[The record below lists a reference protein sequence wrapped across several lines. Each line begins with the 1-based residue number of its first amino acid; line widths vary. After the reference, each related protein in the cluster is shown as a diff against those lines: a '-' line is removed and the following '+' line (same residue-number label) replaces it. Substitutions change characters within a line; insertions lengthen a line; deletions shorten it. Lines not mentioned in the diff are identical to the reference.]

1 MQFVVRNMID
11 DDFNYKYIYDIFSE
25 KQLETFENWI
35 YSRHHNNINK
45 SMTIKLNSEWIT
57 RNYLS
62 SKMILSATVM
72 LTSLE
77 YAIEKNL
84 KMSVPYLY
92 YYSLITC
99 CRALLYA
106 NPYNEWKENS
116 DFLIMSHSKMI
127 NLTKDYLN
135 HLDTDYALKVYNI
148 LNELKESRELF
159 SYKFPSTGLNIV
171 NEYDLYEIIE
181 ICSTLCELAQL
192 TSEQIQKYT
201 FKKCMDNYEEWSS
214 VDLNHLKHT
223 YSYNGITDSEDWLRI
238 DYIRRKQPFP
248 ASIYYTMTEGMVED
262 YFGAWCPDDEDEDL
276 YNPDINW
283 RIIFPVP

>member
-11 DDFNYKYIYDIFSE
+11 DDFNYKYIYDFFSE
-25 KQLETFENWI
+25 KQLETFKNWI
-35 YSRHHNNINK
+35 YNRHHKNINN

-84 KMSVPYLY
+84 KMTVPYLY

-99 CRALLYA
+99 CRALLYV

-116 DFLIMSHSKMI
+116 DFLNMSHSKMI

-135 HLDTDYALKVYNI
+135 HLDINYALKVDNI
-148 LNELKESRELF
+148 LNELKDSRELF
-159 SYKFPSTGLNIV
+159 SYKFPSTGLDIV
-171 NEYDLYEIIE
+171 SEYNLDEIIK

-192 TSEQIQKYT
+192 TSEQIQKYS
-201 FKKCMDNYEEWSS
+201 FKKCMDNYEEWNR
-214 VDLNHLKHT
+214 VDINYLEHT
-223 YSYNGITDSEDWLRI
+223 YSYKGITDSEDWHRI
-238 DYIRRKQPFP
+238 DYIIRKQPFP

-262 YFGAWCPDDEDEDL
+262 YFGAWCPDDEDYDL

>member
-1 MQFVVRNMID
+1 MQFIVRNLID
-11 DDFNYKYIYDIFSE
+11 DDFDYKNIYDFFSE
-25 KQLETFENWI
+25 KQLEVYKNWI
-35 YSRHHNNINK
+35 YSRHHKNINN

-62 SKMILSATVM
+62 SKMILSASVM

-84 KMSVPYLY
+84 KMTVPYLQ

-99 CRALLYA
+99 CRAFLYA

-116 DFLIMSHSKMI
+116 DFLNMSHSKMI

-135 HLDTDYALKVYNI
+135 HLDTDYAIKIDSI

-159 SYKFPSTGLNIV
+159 SYKFPSTGLDIV
-171 NEYDLYEIIE
+171 NEYSLNEIIE

-192 TSEQIQKYT
+192 TSEQIQKYI
-201 FKKCMDNYEEWSS
+201 FKKCKDNYQEWSS
-214 VDLNHLKHT
+214 VDLNYLKYT
-223 YSYNGITDSEDWLRI
+223 YSYNGITDSEDWRRI
-238 DYIRRKQPFP
+238 DYIKRKQPFP

-262 YFGAWCPDDEDEDL
+262 YFGAWCSDDEDDEL

>member
-1 MQFVVRNMID
+1 MQFIVRNMID
-11 DDFNYKYIYDIFSE
+11 DNFDYKYIYDFFSE
-25 KQLETFENWI
+25 KQLDTFKNWI
-35 YSRHHNNINK
+35 YSRHHKNINN
-45 SMTIKLNSEWIT
+45 SMTVKLNSEWIT

-84 KMSVPYLY
+84 KMTIPYLY

-116 DFLIMSHSKMI
+116 DFLNMSHSKMI

-135 HLDTDYALKVYNI
+135 HLDTDYALKVDNI

-171 NEYDLYEIIE
+171 SEYNLYEIIE

-201 FKKCMDNYEEWSS
+201 FKKCMDNYEEWNS
-214 VDLNHLKHT
+214 VDLNYLKHT
-223 YSYNGITDSEDWLRI
+223 YSYNGITDSEDWRRI

-248 ASIYYTMTEGMVED
+248 ASIYCTMTEGMVED
-262 YFGAWCPDDEDEDL
+262 YFGAWCPDDEDDDL

-283 RIIFPVP
+283 RIVFPVP